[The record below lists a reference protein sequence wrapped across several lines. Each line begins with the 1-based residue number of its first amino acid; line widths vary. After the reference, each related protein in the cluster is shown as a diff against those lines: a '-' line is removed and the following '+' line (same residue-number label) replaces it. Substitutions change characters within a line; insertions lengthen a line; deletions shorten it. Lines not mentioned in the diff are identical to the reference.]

1 MGTELVRIEE
11 LRLRIPG
18 LTEAEARRIGEEI
31 TRRVADELPLRGSM
45 RRCGLLD
52 MRLSIPAG
60 VSKDRLAIRIADEI
74 LKKLQ

>member
-1 MGTELVRIEE
+1 
-11 LRLRIPG
+11 
-18 LTEAEARRIGEEI
+18 
-31 TRRVADELPLRGSM
+31 LRGSM
-45 RRCGLLD
+45 RRFGLLD